1 MLDFWVSSCVQYFT
15 AELNEKLGKR
25 RIVVE
30 ERGLIG
36 APEELWQ
43 KAKEQAD
50 VIGRLAKQTTVSL
63 TDADEAAALLGISQR
78 QVYKLVKR
86 YRSGEGLV
94 TDLLPRRSGGGKGT
108 SRINPDVSK
117 VIAVVLEELYLT
129 RQKRSESSVVREI
142 WMRCKE
148 AGLAIPARNT
158 IRARIRA
165 IDPLVAA
172 KKRHGQDVARTLTA
186 AAGKTPESAGPLDV
200 VQMDHT
206 PMDVIVVDELSREPI
221 GRPYLTLAIDTF
233 TRCIVGMLLTLEAP
247 SATSVGLCLAHTVA
261 DKTAWLARLGLVD
274 MTWPMHGKPGL
285 IFIDN
290 APEFKSEALKRGC
303 EQHSIK
309 RDYRPKGQPHFGGI
323 IERVIGTAMKMA
335 HELPGTTFSNTM
347 ERGKYN
353 SEAAATLTLQE
364 LEKWLALAIGVYHE
378 SVHGSLMEP
387 PAACWRKSLQSRKI
401 YTVKNEKAFLIDF
414 LPVVRREVTRIG
426 FLIDHITYF
435 ADNLKPWIAR
445 RGNLD
450 KFIIRRD
457 PRDLSRIWVLDPE
470 SKCYLEIPYRSCS
483 NPAVTLWE
491 HRKAV
496 ARLRERGREQVNEV
510 EIFRMITKMREI
522 TGTAAS
528 ERKKARRD
536 QARRGHL
543 PELSKEAKLLP
554 PADLALAESQRVK
567 PFDDI
572 EEWS

>member
-1 MLDFWVSSCVQYFT
+1 
-15 AELNEKLGKR
+15 
-25 RIVVE
+25 
-30 ERGLIG
+30 
-36 APEELWQ
+36 
-43 KAKEQAD
+43 
-50 VIGRLAKQTTVSL
+50 
-63 TDADEAAALLGISQR
+63 
-78 QVYKLVKR
+78 
-86 YRSGEGLV
+86 
-94 TDLLPRRSGGGKGT
+94 
-108 SRINPDVSK
+108 
-117 VIAVVLEELYLT
+117 
-129 RQKRSESSVVREI
+129 
-142 WMRCKE
+142 
-148 AGLAIPARNT
+148 
-158 IRARIRA
+158 
-165 IDPLVAA
+165 
-172 KKRHGQDVARTLTA
+172 
-186 AAGKTPESAGPLDV
+186 
-200 VQMDHT
+200 
-206 PMDVIVVDELSREPI
+206 
-221 GRPYLTLAIDTF
+221 
-233 TRCIVGMLLTLEAP
+233 
-247 SATSVGLCLAHTVA
+247 
-261 DKTAWLARLGLVD
+261 
-274 MTWPMHGKPGL
+274 MHGKPGL

-554 PADLALAESQRVK
+554 PADLAIAESQRVK

>member
-1 MLDFWVSSCVQYFT
+1 MLDFWVSRCVQCLTIGTKERFS
-15 AELNEKLGKR
+15 KR
-25 RIVVE
+25 RKVLE
-30 ERGLIG
+30 ERGLIE
-36 APEELWQ
+36 APEELWR
-43 KAKEQAD
+43 KAKEQTD
-50 VIGRLAKQTTVSL
+50 VIGRLAKQSTVSL
-63 TDADEAAALLGISQR
+63 TDADEAAKVLGISQR

-86 YRSGEGLV
+86 YRSSEGLV
-94 TDLLPRRSGGGKGT
+94 TDLLPGRSSGGKGV
-108 SRINPDVSK
+108 SRISPDVSK
-117 VIAVVLEELYLT
+117 VIAGVLEELYLT
-129 RQKRSESSVVREI
+129 RQKRSEASVVREI

-148 AGLAIPARNT
+148 SGYAIPARNT

-165 IDPLVAA
+165 IDPLLVA
-172 KKRHGQDVARTLTA
+172 KKRHGQDAARTLTA

-233 TRCIVGMLLTLEAP
+233 SRCIVGMLLTLEAP
-247 SATSVGLCLAHTVA
+247 SATSVGLCLAHTVT

-274 MTWPMHGKPGL
+274 MTWPMHGKPVL
-285 IFIDN
+285 IFLDN
-290 APEFKSEALKRGC
+290 ASEFKSEALKRGC
-303 EQHSIK
+303 EQHGIK

-364 LEKWLALAIGVYHE
+364 LEKWLTLAIGVYHE
-378 SVHGSLMEP
+378 SVHSSLMEP
-387 PAACWRKSLQSRKI
+387 PAACWRKSLQSCKI
-401 YTVKNEKAFLIDF
+401 YTVKNEKSFLIDF
-414 LPVVRREVTRIG
+414 LPVVYREVTRIG

-435 ADNLKPWIAR
+435 ADILKPWIAR
-445 RGNLD
+445 RRDLN

-470 SKCYLEIPYRSCS
+470 SKHYLEIPYRSCS

-496 ARLRERGREQVNEV
+496 AKLRERGREQVNEA
-510 EIFRMITKMREI
+510 EIFRMIAKMRDI
-522 TGTAAS
+522 TNTAAS

-536 QARRGHL
+536 QARRSHL
-543 PELSKEAKLLP
+543 PELSTEAKLLP
-554 PADLALAESQRVK
+554 PADVHIAESQRVR

-572 EEWS
+572 EEW